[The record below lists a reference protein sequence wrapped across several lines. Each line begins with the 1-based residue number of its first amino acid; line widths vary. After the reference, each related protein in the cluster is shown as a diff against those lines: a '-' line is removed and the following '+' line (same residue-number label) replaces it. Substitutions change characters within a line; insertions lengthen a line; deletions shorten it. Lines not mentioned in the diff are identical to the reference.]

1 MRRHALI
8 QPLACVLALATGLG
22 LLGTGEL
29 LLEAPPPGAPQ
40 TAAEATEGVVRR
52 FYDAANEAIATGD
65 PAALEA
71 VVAPGLLAPEPRPGA
86 APSWPGLVDRLA
98 ALHAAAPALRLEP
111 EAVVA
116 GEAEAMARVAV
127 RGAGPGTFLGLPLA
141 DRPRPWGAVDAFG
154 VAGGRV
160 VAFRSPVDGL
170 GVLRELGRAR
180 LEVERPAG
188 RVIAVERLT
197 YAPGASRWA
206 QTAGGARVLYL
217 EAGALTVETAGD
229 AREPAL
235 FAPAGSGGGAKDRRE
250 VVPGRPLRLTAG
262 DRLVLP
268 ERTRYQ
274 TRNAEGEPAV
284 CLSLGI
290 APPPP
295 PLPVSAGPSATPA
308 GIAVQDLG
316 DGLPVALPLRGVEVA
331 LGRATLGP
339 GARLAW
345 VGGAGPVLLAVES
358 GRLELATTG
367 EAAWV
372 RRGADGARAALTSA
386 TLAAGDG
393 ALLTVA
399 TEGPAARAA
408 PAGRNILR
416 NDGDAPLVALILT
429 IRPAAAPAG
438 TPTA

>member
-1 MRRHALI
+1 MHRHALI

-22 LLGTGEL
+22 LLSTADL
-29 LLEAPPPGAPQ
+29 LREAPASGDRQ
-40 TAAEATEGVVRR
+40 AAANAGLVRR
-52 FYDAANEAIATGD
+52 FYAAANEAIATGD
-65 PAALEA
+65 PAALTA
-71 VVAPGLLAPEPRPGA
+71 VVAPGLLAPAPPG
-86 APSWPGLVDRLA
+86 SSGNWPGLAERLA
-98 ALHAAAPALRLEP
+98 VLHAAAPALRLEP

-127 RGAGPGTFLGLPLA
+127 RGAGPSTFLGLPLA

-160 VAFRSPVDGL
+160 VAHRSPVDGL
-170 GVLRELGRAR
+170 GVLRELGWAR
-180 LEVERPAG
+180 LEVERPTG

-206 QTAGGARVLYL
+206 QTAGGAGVLYL
-217 EAGALTVETAGD
+217 EAGALTFETAGD
-229 AREPAL
+229 AREPTLLA
-235 FAPAGSGGGAKDRRE
+235 AAGLRDVAKDPRE
-250 VVPGRPLRLTAG
+250 ITPGRPLKLAPG
-262 DRLVLP
+262 DVLVLP
-268 ERTRYQ
+268 ERERYQ
-274 TRNAEGEPAV
+274 TRNAGGEPAV
-284 CLSLGI
+284 ALVLGI

-295 PLPVSAGPSATPA
+295 SLPVSAGPSATPA
-308 GIAVQDLG
+308 SIAVQDLG
-316 DGLPVALPLRGVEVA
+316 DGLAVALPLGEVDVA

-372 RRGADGARAALTSA
+372 RRGADGARTALTSA
-386 TLAAGDG
+386 ILAAGDG
-393 ALLTVA
+393 ALLTVD

-408 PAGRNILR
+408 PADRNILR

-429 IRPAAAPAG
+429 IQPAAAPAG